1 MGAGVET
8 LGAEIAEETLST
20 AEDVIEDIGEDLPKT
35 EIDDLS
41 TDNITLPDLS
51 MSTGLEDLE
60 NFDESDIVESD
71 EEPSNTDKLFD
82 ALTNEPN
89 EDNLE
94 NEDLDQIDSL
104 INSEE
109 EIVPEESLPQEENIS
124 EEVPEETDNTDGGY
138 NIIDKDEGDTISF
151 ESLGAT
157 DFLDQLEKE
166 NNPEPETTTAS
177 FEDFE
182 TKTEPDV
189 ETPTSETPMVFE
201 NSTTIT
207 NQDIVPGEIAIDIN
221 QTASDE
227 PQDDLGVLYSNN
239 EDYPDN
245 EAIQT
250 NKPEQGKK
258 AILVG
263 TALAAVIAAGA
274 IFGFTTMNKGNDE
287 IAQNPITPATNP
299 TEKITKT
306 KPVEE
311 QPIPEVQKPPVQK
324 LDTPNAQTQQ
334 VTKPQKPLTTSN
346 SPYLEV
352 SKLNWA
358 VPGYLSYNDDF
369 KRYLQTAGKSL
380 KLSISSDL
388 LLATEYSY
396 SEEIDV
402 DVILSK
408 EGSLKDAKIHK
419 SSGSNQI
426 DGIVLQTV
434 KETLN
439 VVKAPAGVI
448 DKDDTHLT
456 LKIYL

>member
-1 MGAGVET
+1 M
-8 LGAEIAEETLST
+8 
-20 AEDVIEDIGEDLPKT
+20 
-35 EIDDLS
+35 
-41 TDNITLPDLS
+41 
-51 MSTGLEDLE
+51 
-60 NFDESDIVESD
+60 
-71 EEPSNTDKLFD
+71 
-82 ALTNEPN
+82 
-89 EDNLE
+89 
-94 NEDLDQIDSL
+94 
-104 INSEE
+104 
-109 EIVPEESLPQEENIS
+109 PEEKTS
-124 EEVPEETDNTDGGY
+124 EEVMDETFDETDNTDGGY

-157 DFLDQLEKE
+157 DFLDQIESSDDQ
-166 NNPEPETTTAS
+166 ETETTAS
-177 FEDFE
+177 FEELQTD
-182 TKTEPDV
+182 TEAAV
-189 ETPTSETPMVFE
+189 ETPIAETPMAFE

-207 NQDIVPGEIAIDIN
+207 NQDVVPGEIAIDIN

-227 PQDDLGVLYSNN
+227 SQDDLGVLYSNN
-239 EDYPDN
+239 ENSQNN
-245 EAIQT
+245 ETIQT
-250 NKPEQGKK
+250 GKPEQGKK
-258 AILVG
+258 AVLVG

-287 IAQNPITPATNP
+287 MAQNPITPATNP
-299 TEKITKT
+299 TEEITKT
-306 KPVEE
+306 KHIEE
-311 QPIPEVQKPPVQK
+311 QPIPEVQKPSVQS
-324 LDTPNAQTQQ
+324 LDTTKTQTQQ
-334 VTKPQKPLTTSN
+334 VTKPQKSVTTST

-369 KRYLQTAGKSL
+369 KKYLQTAGKSL

-402 DVILSK
+402 DIILSK
-408 EGSLKDAKIHK
+408 EGSLTDAKILR

-448 DKDDTHLT
+448 DKDGTHLT